1 MKLSILLSP
10 HYFSIIL
17 NLLRSHQA
25 DLFGSWGGGGGGG
38 YGPADAYRMLTSC
51 FQLPQEPRERS
62 IATIFFN
69 CSDKLVPGTKIT
81 VTLCILTTWLLH
93 NQIII
98 TKANLTPDHFL
109 T

>member
-1 MKLSILLSP
+1 MRAHP
-10 HYFSIIL
+10 AHPP
-17 NLLRSHQA
+17 A
-25 DLFGSWGGGGGGG
+25 
-38 YGPADAYRMLTSC
+38 YGPADAYRMLTSG

-62 IATIFFN
+62 IANIFFN
-69 CSDKLVPGTKIT
+69 CSDKLVRGTNIT

-109 T
+109 TSTKSPKIHSGDFVTSYTKTLGKNIII